1 MNPLPTQRSRRRTAF
16 AMLALWLFA
25 LSAGWANACLLQQ
38 RSTHAHGTSGNA
50 AVAAHEVVVLAGH
63 IGADSAHDDEGTGA
77 STGGKACLKVCDDGT
92 QVVVKP
98 PSSFDPSDAAMAPPV
113 ATIWVSQVAALPP
126 APWELGAAAPAGVGP
141 PLRTRYS
148 RLAL

>member
-1 MNPLPTQRSRRRTAF
+1 MNQLPNPRSRRRTAL

-25 LSAGWANACLLQQ
+25 MSAGWANACLMEQ
-38 RSTHAHGTSGNA
+38 RGTHAHAASSNA

-63 IGADSAHDDEGTGA
+63 IGADSAHDEEDGSA
-77 STGGKACLKVCDDGT
+77 SPAGKACLKVCDDGT
-92 QVVVKP
+92 QVVVKL
-98 PSSFDPSDAAMAPPV
+98 PSGFDPADVTMAPPV
-113 ATIWVSQVAALPP
+113 ATIRVSQT
-126 APWELGAAAPAGVGP
+126 AAPATAPAQLEAASRGVGP

>member
-1 MNPLPTQRSRRRTAF
+1 MNPLPNQRSRRRNAF

-38 RSTHAHGTSGNA
+38 RGTHAHEASGNV
-50 AVAAHEVVVLAGH
+50 AVTAHEVVVLAGH
-63 IGADSAHDDEGTGA
+63 IGADSAHDDEGAGA
-77 STGGKACLKVCDDGT
+77 RGAGKACLKVCDDGT
-92 QVVVKP
+92 QVVVKA
-98 PSSFDPSDAAMAPPV
+98 PSSFDLSDIAMAPPV
-113 ATIWVSQVAALPP
+113 ATIWVSQAAALLP
-126 APWELGAAAPAGVGP
+126 APWELGAAAPPGVGP

>member
-1 MNPLPTQRSRRRTAF
+1 MNPLPNQRSRRRTAF

-38 RSTHAHGTSGNA
+38 RGTHAHGASSDPA
-50 AVAAHEVVVLAGH
+50 AAAHEVVVLAGH
-63 IGADSAHDDEGTGA
+63 LGADSAHDDEGSGA
-77 STGGKACLKVCDDGT
+77 GPAGKACLKACDDGT
-92 QVVVKP
+92 QAVVKL
-98 PSSFDPSDAAMAPPV
+98 PSDFDPANVAMAPPV
-113 ATIWVSQVAALPP
+113 ATIWVAQAAALATAP
-126 APWELGAAAPAGVGP
+126 AEWGAAAPPGVGP